1 MNPKLV
7 HLAIS
12 DGSLSECHII
22 DIAKME
28 SEPQAPWYYLRPE
41 WFHSTFD
48 ISSLPED
55 QLEGGRQELRR
66 LIFKDQNDSCV

>member
-1 MNPKLV
+1 
-7 HLAIS
+7 
-12 DGSLSECHII
+12 
-22 DIAKME
+22 ME

-48 ISSLPED
+48 ISTLPED

-66 LIFKDQNDSCV
+66 LIFKIRMTLVYKHELEEDGQSFPTTDLKGI